1 MQREHYEDGNGR
13 FIRELFEED
22 VAHLRPLPS
31 VPFDTANYITA
42 KTGKYGKFTLDAGK
56 HRYSASPVFC
66 ESIVNLKITSASVTV
81 LDQDMHEIV
90 RHKRLY
96 GSDHESMDWV
106 PYLAYIARKPRS
118 LRNSGIYDMMPQ
130 TMRLYMDSC
139 ESKDRGRILKVLAEL
154 TERTGFTSAVN
165 TVNEVVR
172 MNATDPD
179 SLETLYRRTYA
190 DVPVLPPLDS
200 GPDIPKQRIIPFRN
214 DLQKLD
220 AVLHKGGAFNHG

>member
-1 MQREHYEDGNGR
+1 
-13 FIRELFEED
+13 
-22 VAHLRPLPS
+22 
-31 VPFDTANYITA
+31 
-42 KTGKYGKFTLDAGK
+42 
-56 HRYSASPVFC
+56 
-66 ESIVNLKITSASVTV
+66 
-81 LDQDMHEIV
+81 
-90 RHKRLY
+90 
-96 GSDHESMDWV
+96 
-106 PYLAYIARKPRS
+106 
-118 LRNSGIYDMMPQ
+118 MMPQ

-165 TVNEVVR
+165 TINEAVR

-220 AVLHKGGAFNHG
+220 AALHKGGAFNHG